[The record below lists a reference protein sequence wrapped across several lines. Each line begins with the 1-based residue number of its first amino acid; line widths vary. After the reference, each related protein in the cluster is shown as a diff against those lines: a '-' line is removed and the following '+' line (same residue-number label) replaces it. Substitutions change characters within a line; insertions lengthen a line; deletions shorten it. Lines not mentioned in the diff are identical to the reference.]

1 MGKSAALARLVSVC
15 AVTALAGSALAA
27 AQAFAQAPAAPALS
41 VATPVAV
48 RGDVVTTRGEAR
60 VTGLRI
66 TIAGVSPGGRAF
78 VRVTCLK
85 HQNRVTRA
93 CKRYSKVIRQSTTLR
108 VVPGVY
114 LVTSRTVAATGGTDV
129 PKPVTKKLR
138 VKKNRLTGF
147 TVRYQ
152 FAPLCVTGG
161 GSANTC
167 TVGNT
172 GPGGG
177 KVFYVNEANS
187 TGSRYMEAVVAG
199 MTPAWDDTN
208 AGSYYQWCVGTG
220 QTTNVTTGTAIGTG
234 KVNTDNMVAAG
245 VCTSGTANSV
255 RAYTGGGLAAGSWSL
270 PSLDELNA
278 LDISGV
284 GGLTA
289 LSYWS
294 SSQLDANFAWFQNV
308 GSGGGSGVQGAGSK
322 VFASLVRPVRAF

>member
-15 AVTALAGSALAA
+15 AAAALAGSTLAVA
-27 AQAFAQAPAAPALS
+27 PAFAQAPAAPALS
-41 VATPVAV
+41 VATPAAV
-48 RGDVVTTRGEAR
+48 SRDVVTTRGEAR

-78 VRVTCLK
+78 VKVTCLK
-85 HQNRVTRA
+85 HQNRVTRT

-108 VVPGVY
+108 LVPGVY
-114 LVTSRTVAATGGTDV
+114 LVTSRRLAATGGTDV
-129 PKPVTKKLR
+129 PKRATKKLR
-138 VKKNRLTGF
+138 VKKNRLAGF
-147 TVRYQ
+147 TVRYR
-152 FAPLCVTGG
+152 FVSCAAGG
-161 GSANTC
+161 GAANTC

-208 AGSYYQWCVGTG
+208 AVSYYQWCVGTG

-270 PSLDELNA
+270 PSIEELNA

-294 SSQLDANFAWFQNV
+294 SSQFDANLAWFQNV
-308 GSGGGSGVQGAGSK
+308 GSGGGYGVQGAGSK
-322 VFASLVRPVRAF
+322 VNASLVRPVRAF